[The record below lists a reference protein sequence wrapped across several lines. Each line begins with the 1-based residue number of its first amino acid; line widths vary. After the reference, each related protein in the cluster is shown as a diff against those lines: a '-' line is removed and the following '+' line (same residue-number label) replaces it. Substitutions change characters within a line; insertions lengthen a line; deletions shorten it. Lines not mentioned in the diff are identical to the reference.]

1 MTKEEFMR
9 QDIYPNISEMD
20 ALKIFLE
27 RSSID
32 LGSRSYSKR
41 TRNPEP
47 TEEEKMLFI
56 KQYEQ
61 YAAKRSRQHL

>member
-1 MTKEEFMR
+1 MR

-20 ALKIFLE
+20 KLKNFLE

-47 TEEEKMLFI
+47 TEEEKRLFI

-61 YAAKRSRQHL
+61 YEQYEAERSHQRT